1 MNRRTTL
8 QKTQREDIDQ
18 SRSVQFVNQ
27 SSFYFPSSET
37 TGEPQHKAKQTFFGR
52 IKESYRSTVN
62 GIIKISS
69 FVNSTLTSINLCVVT
84 GEPYEKAK
92 QTFPPAN
99 QRGKKEKE

>member
-1 MNRRTTL
+1 
-8 QKTQREDIDQ
+8 
-18 SRSVQFVNQ
+18 
-27 SSFYFPSSET
+27 
-37 TGEPQHKAKQTFFGR
+37 
-52 IKESYRSTVN
+52 VN